1 MREIVIIFDL
11 MIVALFIMSVILL
24 SGVKIMFNSKYFQLI
39 IAIFIMYTPISELI
53 EGYKLRYIDINSII
67 IISIIFLLIVI
78 GGYRRNKYIYSIHNV
93 KEDDVMNII
102 EKYLERK
109 NIKYEVRS
117 EEIYF
122 PHICKTIFVRSS
134 MEITLDC
141 RDIKYVDFYNELVE
155 EVRCGIKEIK
165 QRHFSIEGV
174 FYLIFTVFFY
184 WIRVTFLI

>member
-1 MREIVIIFDL
+1 MIIFDL

-53 EGYKLRYIDINSII
+53 EGYKLKYIDINSII
-67 IISIIFLLIVI
+67 IINIIPLLIVI
-78 GGYRRNKYIYSIHNV
+78 WGYRRNKYIYSIHNV

-122 PHICKTIFVRSS
+122 PDICKTIFVRSS
-134 MEITLDC
+134 IEITLDC
-141 RDIKYVDFYNELVE
+141 RDIKYMDFYNELVE
-155 EVRCGIKEIK
+155 EVRAAIKEVK
-165 QRHFSIEGV
+165 KRHFSMEGV
-174 FYLIFTVFFY
+174 FYLIFTLFFY
-184 WIRVTFLI
+184 WIRVTFLK

>member
-1 MREIVIIFDL
+1 MIIFDL

-53 EGYKLRYIDINSII
+53 EGYKLKYIDINSII
-67 IISIIFLLIVI
+67 IINIIPLLIVI
-78 GGYRRNKYIYSIHNV
+78 WGYRRNKYIYSIHNV

-122 PHICKTIFVRSS
+122 PDICKTMFVRSS

-141 RDIKYVDFYNELVE
+141 RDIKCVDFYNELVE
-155 EVRCGIKEIK
+155 EVRAGIKEIK
-165 QRHFSIEGV
+165 QRHFSMEGI

-184 WIRVTFLI
+184 WIRVTFLK

>member
-1 MREIVIIFDL
+1 MIIFDL

-39 IAIFIMYTPISELI
+39 IPIFIMYTPISELI
-53 EGYKLRYIDINSII
+53 EGYKQNYIDINSVI

-78 GGYRRNKYIYSIHNV
+78 WGYRRNKYIYSIHNV

-109 NIKYEVRS
+109 NIKYEVRG

-122 PHICKTIFVRSS
+122 PDICKTIFVRSS
-134 MEITLDC
+134 IEITLDC
-141 RDIKYVDFYNELVE
+141 RDIKYMDFYNELVE
-155 EVRCGIKEIK
+155 EVRAAIKEVK
-165 QRHFSIEGV
+165 KRHFSMEGV
-174 FYLIFTVFFY
+174 FYLIFTLFFY
-184 WIRVTFLI
+184 WIRVTFLK

>member
-1 MREIVIIFDL
+1 MIIFDL

-24 SGVKIMFNSKYFQLI
+24 SGIKIMFNSKYFQLI

-53 EGYKLRYIDINSII
+53 EGYKLKYIDINSII
-67 IISIIFLLIVI
+67 IINIIPLLIVI
-78 GGYRRNKYIYSIHNV
+78 WGYRRNKYIYSIHNV

-122 PHICKTIFVRSS
+122 PDICKTIFVRSS
-134 MEITLDC
+134 IEITLDC
-141 RDIKYVDFYNELVE
+141 RDIKYMDFYNELVE
-155 EVRCGIKEIK
+155 EVRAAIKEVK
-165 QRHFSIEGV
+165 KRHFSMEGV
-174 FYLIFTVFFY
+174 FYLIFTLFFY
-184 WIRVTFLI
+184 WIRVTFLK

>member
-1 MREIVIIFDL
+1 MIIFDL

-39 IAIFIMYTPISELI
+39 IPIFIMYTPISELI
-53 EGYKLRYIDINSII
+53 EGYKQNYIDINSII
-67 IISIIFLLIVI
+67 IINIVPLLIVI
-78 GGYRRNKYIYSIHNV
+78 CGYRINRYIYSIHNV

-109 NIKYEVRS
+109 NIKYEVRG
-117 EEIYF
+117 EEIYL
-122 PHICKTIFVRSS
+122 PDICKTIFVRSS
-134 MEITLDC
+134 MEITLNC

-155 EVRCGIKEIK
+155 EVRAGIKGIK
-165 QRHFSIEGV
+165 QRHFSMEGI

-184 WIRVTFLI
+184 WIRVTFLK

>member
-1 MREIVIIFDL
+1 MIIFDL

-24 SGVKIMFNSKYFQLI
+24 SGIKIMFNSKYFQLI

-53 EGYKLRYIDINSII
+53 EGYKLKYIDINSII
-67 IISIIFLLIVI
+67 IINIIPLLIVI
-78 GGYRRNKYIYSIHNV
+78 WGYRRNKYIYSIHNV

-109 NIKYEVRS
+109 NIKYEVRG

-122 PHICKTIFVRSS
+122 PDICKTIFVRSS
-134 MEITLDC
+134 IMEITLDC

-155 EVRCGIKEIK
+155 EVRAGIKEIK
-165 QRHFSIEGV
+165 QRHFSMEGV

-184 WIRVTFLI
+184 WIRVTFLK

>member
-1 MREIVIIFDL
+1 MIIFDL

-24 SGVKIMFNSKYFQLI
+24 SGIKIMFNSKYFQLI
-39 IAIFIMYTPISELI
+39 IAIFIMYIPIAELI
-53 EGYKLRYIDINSII
+53 EGYKQNYIDINSII
-67 IISIIFLLIVI
+67 IINIVPLLIVI
-78 GGYRRNKYIYSIHNV
+78 CGYRINRYIYSIHNV

-122 PHICKTIFVRSS
+122 PDICKTMFVRSS

-141 RDIKYVDFYNELVE
+141 RDIKCVDFYNELVE
-155 EVRCGIKEIK
+155 EVRAGIKEIK
-165 QRHFSIEGV
+165 QRHFSMEGV

-184 WIRVTFLI
+184 WIRVTFLK

>member
-1 MREIVIIFDL
+1 MIIFDL

-39 IAIFIMYTPISELI
+39 IAIFIMYTPISELT
-53 EGYKLRYIDINSII
+53 EGYKLKYTDINSII

-78 GGYRRNKYIYSIHNV
+78 WGYRRNKYIYSIHNV
-93 KEDDVMNII
+93 KEDDVMNTI

-109 NIKYEVRS
+109 NIKYEVRG

-122 PHICKTIFVRSS
+122 PDICKTIFVRSS
-134 MEITLDC
+134 IEITLDC
-141 RDIKYVDFYNELVE
+141 RNIKYMDFYNELVK
-155 EVRCGIKEIK
+155 EVRAGIKQIK
-165 QRHFSIEGV
+165 QRHFSMEGI

-184 WIRVTFLI
+184 WIRVTFLK

>member
-1 MREIVIIFDL
+1 MIIFDL

-53 EGYKLRYIDINSII
+53 EGYKLKYIDINSII
-67 IISIIFLLIVI
+67 IINIIPLLIVI
-78 GGYRRNKYIYSIHNV
+78 WGYRRNKYIYSIHNV

-109 NIKYEVRS
+109 NIKYEVRG

-122 PHICKTIFVRSS
+122 PDICKTIFVRSS
-134 MEITLDC
+134 IEITLDC
-141 RDIKYVDFYNELVE
+141 RDIKYMDFYNELVD
-155 EVRCGIKEIK
+155 EVRAAIKEVK
-165 QRHFSIEGV
+165 KRHFSMEGV
-174 FYLIFTVFFY
+174 FYLIFTLFFY
-184 WIRVTFLI
+184 WIRVTFLK